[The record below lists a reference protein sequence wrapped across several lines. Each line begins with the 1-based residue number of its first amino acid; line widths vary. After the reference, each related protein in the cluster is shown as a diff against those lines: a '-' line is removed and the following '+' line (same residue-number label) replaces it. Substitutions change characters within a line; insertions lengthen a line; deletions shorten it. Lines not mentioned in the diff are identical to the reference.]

1 MVRTK
6 ADAGCS
12 SGSRKAIGG
21 NAPRKALGG
30 AGPSSAGASPSGKA
44 AGKYAGGNP
53 VCPRPTPEWQK
64 GIGGF
69 FTQPDISDK
78 ENTEP
83 TVSDTSKAG
92 SSKDVEACSSKDVEA
107 GSSKDV
113 EAGSSKDS

>member
-6 ADAGCS
+6 ADAGGS
-12 SGSRKAIGG
+12 SGSRKAVGG

-53 VCPRPTPEWQK
+53 VCPRPTPDWQK

-69 FTQPDISDK
+69 LSKQKSSDK

-83 TVSDTSKAG
+83 SSDLEIIETDKAG
-92 SSKDVEACSSKDVEA
+92 SSKEPAA
-107 GSSKDV
+107 GSSKD
-113 EAGSSKDS
+113 DS